1 MSIPLLICLGS
12 VYACFFWAL
21 CLLRPGWAL
30 ALTFACAP
38 FPNELLGE
46 SSPLKFSLAE
56 VNLLLSVPILLL
68 RGKRWVGGS
77 VLLASLGY
85 IGVGL
90 GCSLLNWRSTTL
102 MALIQVALYLIYA
115 VALYGTLAK
124 SEDDYRTCFHGFIA
138 SSLVLAVAVTV
149 SGSAFVFGIHKN
161 NCGSAISAA
170 LLISLELWFQARTR
184 GWRTVYQLAC
194 LVLGI
199 GLVTSVSRGSWLAAV
214 VGMLVI
220 FALRRQFVLM
230 LRTMVVLTVLAAACW
245 SILPQEKK
253 DYVMGL
259 SKDDWNIKMRY
270 QSRDFAME
278 QFEKSPVVGV
288 GVGLRKEYDATNFVF
303 CTLAETGVVGL
314 AAFSLL
320 MGVVGWNIW
329 QTHRKVPRK
338 SFSFSVLAIAG
349 ALLLGK
355 LAHGMVDHYWVR
367 GTLMAAWASAGM
379 VMRVKK
385 DQQRVRRLL
394 LRQRRLE
401 AQQALEEEK
410 AALTTAA
417 GGWALGQ
424 P

>member
-1 MSIPLLICLGS
+1 MSFPLLICLGG
-12 VYACFFWAL
+12 VYACFFWVL
-21 CLLRPGWAL
+21 CWRRPGWAL

-46 SSPLKFSLAE
+46 NSPLKFSLAE
-56 VNLLLSVPILLL
+56 VNLLLSAPVLLFS
-68 RGKRWVGGS
+68 GKRWVGGS
-77 VLLASLGY
+77 VLLASLAY

-90 GCSLLNWRSTTL
+90 GCSLLNWRATTL
-102 MALIQVALYLIYA
+102 MSLVQVALYFIYA

-170 LLISLELWFQARTR
+170 LLISLELWFQAKTR
-184 GWRTVYQLAC
+184 GWRTIYRLAS

-214 VGMLVI
+214 VGTLVI
-220 FALRRQFVLM
+220 FALRRQFLLM
-230 LRTMVVLTVLAAACW
+230 LRTLVVLTVLASVCW
-245 SILPQEKK
+245 AVLPQAKK

-270 QSRDFAME
+270 QSKDFAMQ
-278 QFEKSPVVGV
+278 QFQQSPVVGV

-329 QTHRKVPRK
+329 ITHLRVPRG

-349 ALLLGK
+349 ALLLAK

-367 GTLMAAWASAGM
+367 GTLMAAWASVGM
-379 VMRVKK
+379 VMRVKR
-385 DQQRVRRLL
+385 DQQRARLL
-394 LRQRRLE
+394 LRRQRRLA
-401 AQQALEEEK
+401 AQQALEEEE
-410 AALTTAA
+410 AALPPT
-417 GGWALGQ
+417 GGELVLGQ
-424 P
+424 S